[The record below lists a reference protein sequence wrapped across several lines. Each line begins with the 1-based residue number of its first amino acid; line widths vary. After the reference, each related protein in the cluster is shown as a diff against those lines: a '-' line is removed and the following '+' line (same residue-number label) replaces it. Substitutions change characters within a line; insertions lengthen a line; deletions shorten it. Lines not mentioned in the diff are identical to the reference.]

1 MSIIVQKYGGSS
13 LATPAHIEAVARRI
27 LEAREAGDD
36 IVVVVSAMGSATSD
50 LLGLAGEVADDPD
63 PRELDVLLSTGE
75 CVSMSLL
82 CMALKRLGADAVS
95 LSGAQG
101 GIRTSG
107 DHFNAEIEQ
116 VDPARVRAELAAGR
130 IVVVAGYQGEG
141 PEQDVTTLG
150 IGGSDITA
158 VALAAALGAA
168 RCEICSDVD
177 GVYSADPRVVD
188 DAYRLDEISYA
199 EMIELARH
207 GASVLN
213 PRAVTHARRH
223 GVEIRACSTFEPEA
237 GGTVIRDLSH
247 DGEPRV
253 VGVASHDAVL
263 PVVVH
268 GRGAEARELGDAVL
282 DRLGKDDVFLDH
294 TDDAARRRELLIP
307 ADDVA
312 DPDAFA
318 RRVRQAFGDRVDVEP
333 ERGSV
338 SAVGLGVGEADALK
352 SDSRTHSERA
362 GIRLHGD
369 YSGEHSFTCVVPPK
383 QVERTVNVLHE
394 RLATESES

>member
-13 LATPAHIEAVARRI
+13 LATEKHIEGVARRV
-27 LEAREAGDD
+27 LRAREAGDD
-36 IVVVVSAMGSATSD
+36 VVVVVSAMGSTTND
-50 LLGLAGEVADDPD
+50 LLGLAGRVADDPS

-82 CMALKRLGADAVS
+82 CMALQRLGVDAVS
-95 LSGAQG
+95 LTGAQG

-141 PEQDVTTLG
+141 PQRDITTLG

-158 VALAAALGAA
+158 VALAAALDAE

-188 DAYRLDEISYA
+188 DAYRIDELSYA

-213 PRAVTHARRH
+213 PRAVIHARKH
-223 GVEIRACSTFEPEA
+223 GVEIHACSTFEPAA
-237 GGTVIRDLSH
+237 GGTVVRDLSY

-268 GRGAEARELGDAVL
+268 GRGREARELGDAVL

-294 TDDAARRRELLIP
+294 TDESARRRELLIP

-312 DPDAFA
+312 DPRAFT
-318 RRVRQAFGDRVDVEP
+318 RKVRDAFGDRVDIEP

-338 SAVGLGVGEADALK
+338 SAVGLGVGDADALK
-352 SDSRTHSERA
+352 SASRTHSESA

-383 QVERTVNVLHE
+383 QVEQTMNLLHE
-394 RLATESES
+394 RLAAEPES